1 MPILGNRGVDTK
13 TLFLTIYIYFNFLK
27 KSNMISVG
35 IYYGKGVLK
44 IKKNVSLCPKFTDL
58 KLVSI
63 WSSQRV
69 ALANFCEIH

>member
-1 MPILGNRGVDTK
+1 M
-13 TLFLTIYIYFNFLK
+13 
-27 KSNMISVG
+27 SVG

-69 ALANFCEIH
+69 ALANFCEVH